1 MNAYDSNFQ
10 ERDIMKRV
18 KIDSR
23 DKAEALM
30 VFLIKEC
37 QRHRADIDRTRKD
50 IEKLSGKWEIEIPD
64 SVEDVWFEV

>member
-1 MNAYDSNFQ
+1 
-10 ERDIMKRV
+10 MKKV
-18 KIDSR
+18 KIDTK

-37 QRHRADIDRTRKD
+37 QRHKADIKGTEKD
-50 IEKLSGKWEIEIPD
+50 IFALAKKWNLEIPD